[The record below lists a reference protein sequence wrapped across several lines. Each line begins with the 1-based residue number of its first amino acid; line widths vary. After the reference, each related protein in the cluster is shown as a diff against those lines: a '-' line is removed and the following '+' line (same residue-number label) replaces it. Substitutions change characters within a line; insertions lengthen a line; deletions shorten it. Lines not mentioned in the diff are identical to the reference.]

1 MLSILIWKI
10 RDENN
15 TNILTLLWDMNRI
28 TCLKCLSHSQ
38 AHGNTI
44 NLATIVSP
52 QYYKLS
58 YYCVPLILSGH
69 TGLVR
74 SSPATSWSSWRAKD
88 EPCWGLPR
96 LGECRGKAASL
107 SLNIG
112 QPWRQLPW
120 RQADGAAT
128 RGIGSNLNPRCWPQL
143 HDLSQVTSSF
153 PVWLSSL

>member
-15 TNILTLLWDMNRI
+15 TNILTLLWDMDRI
-28 TCLKCLSHSQ
+28 ACLKCLSHSQ

-44 NLATIVSP
+44 NLATIVSL

-69 TGLVR
+69 TELVR

-112 QPWRQLPW
+112 SLEDSYHGGKLMGQQLEGLGP
-120 RQADGAAT
+120 
-128 RGIGSNLNPRCWPQL
+128 SLNPRCWPQL

-153 PVWLSSL
+153 PVCLSSL